1 MKNFLPAKYSI
12 IGSYYRNNASTTAL
26 LVIELKL
33 TLNKQ
38 DQSIVLKFSIN
49 RC

>member
-12 IGSYYRNNASTTAL
+12 IGSYYRNIASTMAL

-38 DQSIVLKFSIN
+38 DQ
-49 RC
+49 

>member
-26 LVIELKL
+26 LVKSW
-33 TLNKQ
+33 NKENPYNNIFQ
-38 DQSIVLKFSIN
+38 G
-49 RC
+49 